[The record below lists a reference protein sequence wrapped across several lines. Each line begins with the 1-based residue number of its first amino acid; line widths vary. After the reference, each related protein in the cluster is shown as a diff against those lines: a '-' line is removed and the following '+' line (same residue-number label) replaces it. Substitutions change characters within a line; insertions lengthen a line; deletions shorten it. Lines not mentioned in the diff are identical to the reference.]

1 MDAEHNYPLYG
12 IDISDTNDDGE
23 IDLIAAV
30 DGITGNISYASRTG
44 SSWDTQNYV
53 FLGDY
58 LGASITIADVNR
70 DGKMDF
76 FVPTEVTLTRL
87 QDSSAQNQTY
97 LLVDNLREV
106 NTVEIILGNPNGNGY
121 LSSLSFDVGRRPTM
135 AVPGQLAAETT
146 VLTRLQSD
154 KEIGHTDSQTAQCG
168 LILKDG
174 QVLVTSYLYSV

>member
-1 MDAEHNYPLYG
+1 MQP
-12 IDISDTNDDGE
+12 
-23 IDLIAAV
+23 
-30 DGITGNISYASRTG
+30 RTG

-53 FLGDY
+53 TLGDY

-106 NTVEIILGNPNGNGY
+106 NTVEIILGDPNGNGY
-121 LSSLSFDVGRRPTM
+121 FIALLRRWPPTDNGSSRTTCRRRE
-135 AVPGQLAAETT
+135 QCL
-146 VLTRLQSD
+146 R
-154 KEIGHTDSQTAQCG
+154 DSHWT
-168 LILKDG
+168 KR
-174 QVLVTSYLYSV
+174 QVIPIR